1 MGKLNQPLGSDMR
14 ALLFLV
20 GLALL
25 GHFAQCAVEQEKTWT
40 KNLKELSPEQA
51 EKMKVPDVPD
61 DEKAKMGWV
70 KTEQLGW
77 VYKGGKF
84 PWYFDP
90 NKRGDNMRK
99 TKRLAPGAMQ
109 NYAMPLKGER
119 GKPLP
124 CIVGKWSKP
133 SKCTKTCGGGTQFE
147 TRKLVPPVHGGKACP
162 RLKKRKSACNTRSCP
177 IDCRQARWS
186 KWTKCTKTCKGGTQ
200 RRSRR
205 TTRIPVNGGK
215 KCGAGNQKRKCNSN
229 RNCRI
234 NCKVSGWQ
242 RWGRCSKK
250 CGGGR
255 KSRTRRILVSP
266 RYGGRKCPTR
276 KSVAACNTKGCPR
289 NCMMKRWGKWSK
301 CTKKCG
307 GGTRV
312 RYRGIRVTPKN
323 GGRKCP
329 TRKQTARCNVRKC
342 PINCALTGW
351 RAWSK
356 CTKKCGGG
364 RQTRRRSV
372 RVSPRY
378 GGRKCG
384 RLSTTRICNRRNC
397 PTNCKMS
404 GWRAWGRCSKK
415 CNTGYK
421 WRSRS
426 IIKRAT
432 NGGRKCGNTRQ
443 RTSCNTKRCPI
454 NCVVSGWRGWGRC
467 NRSCNG
473 GTRYR
478 TRVVTRRNA
487 YGGRGCPTLRTS
499 GRCNTR
505 RCPISCLVTGWRG
518 WTRCN
523 RSCGRGIR
531 YRTRS
536 IRRQNRYGGSRGQCN
551 TLRQN
556 QSCQIRTCH
565 RHHRHHR
572 HHPHGHRPHRH
583 RPHGHRPHGHR
594 PHRHWWG
601 RRRLLEA
608 DTETQKE

>member
-1 MGKLNQPLGSDMR
+1 MG
-14 ALLFLV
+14 
-20 GLALL
+20 
-25 GHFAQCAVEQEKTWT
+25 
-40 KNLKELSPEQA
+40 
-51 EKMKVPDVPD
+51 
-61 DEKAKMGWV
+61 
-70 KTEQLGW
+70 
-77 VYKGGKF
+77 
-84 PWYFDP
+84 
-90 NKRGDNMRK
+90 
-99 TKRLAPGAMQ
+99 
-109 NYAMPLKGER
+109 
-119 GKPLP
+119 
-124 CIVGKWSKP
+124 
-133 SKCTKTCGGGTQFE
+133 
-147 TRKLVPPVHGGKACP
+147 KLVPPVHGGKACP

-276 KSVAACNTKGCPR
+276 KSVTACNTKGCPR
-289 NCMMKRWGKWSK
+289 NCMMKRWGE
-301 CTKKCG
+301 
-307 GGTRV
+307 
-312 RYRGIRVTPKN
+312 
-323 GGRKCP
+323 
-329 TRKQTARCNVRKC
+329 
-342 PINCALTGW
+342 
-351 RAWSK
+351 WSK

-404 GWRAWGRCSKK
+404 GWRGWGRCSKK
-415 CNTGYK
+415 
-421 WRSRS
+421 
-426 IIKRAT
+426 
-432 NGGRKCGNTRQ
+432 
-443 RTSCNTKRCPI
+443 
-454 NCVVSGWRGWGRC
+454 
-467 NRSCNG
+467 
-473 GTRYR
+473 
-478 TRVVTRRNA
+478 
-487 YGGRGCPTLRTS
+487 
-499 GRCNTR
+499 CNTR

-565 RHHRHHR
+565 RHHRHHS
-572 HHPHGHRPHRH
+572 HNPHRH